1 MRALPTIF
9 FAAVI
14 GTVNAQTVERL
25 DDSASPQQRVVA
37 SVAWELPNKVMGL
50 SDEQLNTMLAV
61 IDDFELRL
69 DTSKFEGQQARIFL
83 TLPVSIRGLRRPDG
97 LRMSWKTEGLFENGS
112 VTPGDRALIFDGV
125 VPAALMTDI
134 FDITLTVDTREVIGG
149 LNFDPIYEIEIF

>member
-1 MRALPTIF
+1 MRALPIIF

>member
-1 MRALPTIF
+1 MKSLLFILISSLFGLA
-9 FAAVI
+9 
-14 GTVNAQTVERL
+14 NAQTIERL

-37 SVAWELPNKVMGL
+37 SVAWELPNKVVGL

-125 VPAALMTDI
+125 IPTPLMTDI

-149 LNFDPIYEIEIF
+149 LNFDPIYEIEVF

>member
-83 TLPVSIRGLRRPDG
+83 TLPVSIPGVETARRLADVV
-97 LRMSWKTEGLFENGS
+97 ENGRL
-112 VTPGDRALIFDGV
+112 VRKRLGDPG
-125 VPAALMTDI
+125 
-134 FDITLTVDTREVIGG
+134 
-149 LNFDPIYEIEIF
+149 